1 VVSRTAARTAG
12 SDTERD
18 AVVVQLGVVPDVM
31 KYDRTELTVKAGDR
45 IRLVFR
51 NTDHMQHNALLI
63 APGTTDKVGALADA
77 MLSDPRALS
86 KNYVPASPDV
96 LAYTPLVN
104 PGETFELV
112 FTAPSKPGRYPII
125 CTFPGHWRIMQST
138 LIVQ

>member
-1 VVSRTAARTAG
+1 VVSRSAVRTAG

-51 NTDHMQHNALLI
+51 NTDHMQHNALLL
-63 APGTTDKVGALADA
+63 APGTTDTVGALADA